1 MSLFIKMCAL
11 APCLYVLP
19 PEGTDVMMLRESYIR
34 CEKDI
39 FFLQSQ
45 DAVFTQSKAKEMH
58 DHNIMIN

>member
-1 MSLFIKMCAL
+1 MRFCAVSERSLDS
-11 APCLYVLP
+11 VLP

-39 FFLQSQ
+39 FFFLQSQ